1 MLKEL
6 FRFWFGLVTFAMN
19 LAIPDQEM
27 DLCKQLGKP
36 AWAAVVLT
44 NDIYSWEKER
54 EAAAK
59 AGASHV
65 INAIWVLMK
74 EHSISESQAFE
85 LCRQKNKEFVVEAKR
100 VADQTKKNPNLSRD
114 LQAFTEAM
122 LYTVSGNLVWS
133 IYCPRY
139 HPGNDESSRSS
150 VVVDDDDTI
159 I

>member
-1 MLKEL
+1 
-6 FRFWFGLVTFAMN
+6 MN
-19 LAIPDQEM
+19 LAIPEQEI

-54 EAAAK
+54 KAAAR
-59 AGASHV
+59 AGDSHV

-74 EHSISESQAFE
+74 EHSISEPQAFE
-85 LCRQKNKEFVVEAKR
+85 LCRQKNKELVAEAKR
-100 VADQTKKNPNLSRD
+100 VVDKTKKNLDLSRD
-114 LQAFTEAM
+114 LRAYTEAM

-139 HPGNDESSRSS
+139 HPAKNET
-150 VVVDDDDTI
+150 TI
-159 I
+159 